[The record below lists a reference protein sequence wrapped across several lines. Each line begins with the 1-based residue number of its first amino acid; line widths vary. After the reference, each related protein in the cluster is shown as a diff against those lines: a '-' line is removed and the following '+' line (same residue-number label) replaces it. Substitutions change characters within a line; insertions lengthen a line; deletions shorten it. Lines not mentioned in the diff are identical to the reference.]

1 MSALILPKVGCTC
14 LSQQTS
20 YLDFV
25 WRVHELSNNI
35 WIMLENE
42 PHLNEIFRIII
53 KLHRSLTLDKIEHYK
68 EKKIQTNRYKKWII
82 KLCYKVWLKR

>member
-25 WRVHELSNNI
+25 WRVHDISNNI
-35 WIMLENE
+35 WIFLENE
-42 PHLNEIFRIII
+42 PHLNEFFRIII

-68 EKKIQTNRYKKWII
+68 EKKKFKRIDI
-82 KLCYKVWLKR
+82 KNELSSFVIKCD

>member
-1 MSALILPKVGCTC
+1 MLGNKIHKILDCRLKCLSLLSNKMSALILPKVGCSC

-20 YLDFV
+20 YLVFV

-53 KLHRSLTLDKIEHYK
+53 KLHRSF
-68 EKKIQTNRYKKWII
+68 NFW
-82 KLCYKVWLKR
+82 